1 LPAIFRTLD
10 KALPAYRMVY
20 QFILFLCKLLLIA
33 VICLTVISVV
43 TRYAG
48 QHISWVRN
56 PPWSEELTL
65 TGMAYVAVFSA
76 ALAISK
82 KTHIRMTAFD
92 AMLPKALLRCLDIL
106 ADLAILFL
114 AYIMI
119 FWGWRAAIQIGA
131 SGFYTSLPN
140 LSRFWMYLPI
150 PLAGIAMVVFEI
162 ESLYL
167 NIRGFFVKE
176 EDTH

>member
-1 LPAIFRTLD
+1 VPAIFIALD
-10 KALPAYRMVY
+10 KALPIYRILY
-20 QFILFLCKLLLIA
+20 QFVLFICKLLLIA
-33 VICLTVISVV
+33 VISFTVISVIGRYVGQYV
-43 TRYAG
+43 TW
-48 QHISWVRN
+48 IRN

-65 TGMAYVAVFSA
+65 TGMAYIAVFSA
-76 ALAISK
+76 ALAIRKRS
-82 KTHIRMTAFD
+82 HIRMTAFD
-92 AMLPKALLRCLDIL
+92 ALLPKTLLRCLDIF
-106 ADLAILFL
+106 ADIAVLIL

-119 FWGWRAAIQIGA
+119 VHGWGTAVQVGT

-150 PLAGIAMVVFEI
+150 PLAGVFMFIFEL

-176 EDTH
+176 ETK